1 MISSFI
7 FWLHGVQFCEQEE
20 RATYVIQKSGKFP
33 LSECNSIMIST
44 VDSEFAS
51 TCMGKEN
58 ETLVFMLDVCHMHE
72 DLMTK

>member
-7 FWLHGVQFCEQEE
+7 FWLHGVQFCERDKELPMLCISLE
-20 RATYVIQKSGKFP
+20 SFHRVNVIVSK
-33 LSECNSIMIST
+33 LMIST
-44 VDSEFAS
+44 VDSEFTS

-58 ETLVFMLDVCHMHE
+58 ETLVLMFDVCHE